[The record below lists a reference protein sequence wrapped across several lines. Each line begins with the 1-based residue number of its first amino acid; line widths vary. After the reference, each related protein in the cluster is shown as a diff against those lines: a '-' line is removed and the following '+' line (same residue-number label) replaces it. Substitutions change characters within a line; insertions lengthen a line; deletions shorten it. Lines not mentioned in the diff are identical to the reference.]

1 NAGGCHGKASGQNG
15 FKLSLFGFDSD
26 FDFAALTR
34 EARGRRIFFS
44 APDESLLLRKA
55 AGKAPHGGGK
65 RLDPAGSDYQVIRR
79 GGAAGAPA
87 SPPGAPPGGEV
98 GVSPPPGVVRCPPP
112 PPPPPRG
119 GGGGTGHPPPPPPH
133 GGGGRVR
140 GERQQLAVVAD
151 YSDGSTRDVTRQA
164 EFRSNLEV
172 VATVEPDGLVKAG
185 RQSGEAAIMARHMGF
200 VAVFRA
206 LVPHG
211 PPIADLPD
219 FKPHNYVDELTLV
232 KWKKLGLR
240 PSPICDDATFLR
252 RVTIDLCGRLPTA
265 AEAVAFEEDRAA
277 DKRARL
283 IDRLLD
289 SPDYSAYFA
298 LKWGSV

>member
-44 APDESLLLRKA
+44 APDQSLLLRKA

-79 GGAAGAPA
+79 WIAAGAPA
-87 SPPGAPPGGEV
+87 SAPDAPPVVELRISPTD
-98 GVSPPPGVVRCPPP
+98 GVLRP
-112 PPPPPRG
+112 
-119 GGGGTGHPPPPPPH
+119 
-133 GGGGRVR
+133 

-151 YSDGSTRDVTRQA
+151 YSDGSTRDVPRQA

-185 RQSGEAAIMARHMGF
+185 RQSGEAAIMCRHMGF
-200 VAVFRA
+200 VAVFRP

-232 KWKKLGLR
+232 
-240 PSPICDDATFLR
+240 
-252 RVTIDLCGRLPTA
+252 
-265 AEAVAFEEDRAA
+265 
-277 DKRARL
+277 
-283 IDRLLD
+283 
-289 SPDYSAYFA
+289 
-298 LKWGSV
+298 

>member
-1 NAGGCHGKASGQNG
+1 M
-15 FKLSLFGFDSD
+15 
-26 FDFAALTR
+26 
-34 EARGRRIFFS
+34 
-44 APDESLLLRKA
+44 
-55 AGKAPHGGGK
+55 
-65 RLDPAGSDYQVIRR
+65 IRR
-79 GGAAGAPA
+79 WIAAGAPA
-87 SPPGAPPGGEV
+87 SAPDAPQV
-98 GVSPPPGVVRCPPP
+98 VKLRISPTDGVLRPS
-112 PPPPPRG
+112 
-119 GGGGTGHPPPPPPH
+119 
-133 GGGGRVR
+133 
-140 GERQQLAVVAD
+140 ERQQLAVVAD

-185 RQSGEAAIMARHMGF
+185 QQSGEAAIMARHMGF

-240 PSPICDDATFLR
+240 PSPLCDDATFLR

-265 AEAVAFEEDRAA
+265 AEAVC
-277 DKRARL
+277 L
-283 IDRLLD
+283 
-289 SPDYSAYFA
+289 
-298 LKWGSV
+298 